1 MNPVIDFSLNPQAK
15 ELCFVAE
22 ISITFGLFIANNIE
36 VYLANLIDRWVFIKT
51 F

>member
-1 MNPVIDFSLNPQAK
+1 MNPVIDFSLNPQGK
-15 ELCFVAE
+15 ELCFVSE

-36 VYLANLIDRWVFIKT
+36 VYLANLIDRWIFIKT